1 MPGMPGLN
9 MLPEHGTFED
19 GGYSLEAGLAE
30 LVDRFETGRL
40 KVAAHLTELFDEY
53 RDLHRENGLVVK
65 VRDDLLSALRIAV
78 MARWFAKVLPLG
90 DLPELSR
97 NNWKVHHNVSSDFD
111 VFTGK
116 PFDNDRPPVREWI
129 GPRPRRPDWM
139 SPLFDDRE

>member
-65 VRDDLLSALRIAV
+65 VRDDLLSALR
-78 MARWFAKVLPLG
+78 MRWTPNVRQPEPCLKV
-90 DLPELSR
+90 
-97 NNWKVHHNVSSDFD
+97 
-111 VFTGK
+111 
-116 PFDNDRPPVREWI
+116 
-129 GPRPRRPDWM
+129 
-139 SPLFDDRE
+139 

>member
-65 VRDDLLSALRIAV
+65 VRDYLLSKCDRSACPDHRPSSA
-78 MARWFAKVLPLG
+78 ARY
-90 DLPELSR
+90 
-97 NNWKVHHNVSSDFD
+97 
-111 VFTGK
+111 
-116 PFDNDRPPVREWI
+116 REARSTAPA
-129 GPRPRRPDWM
+129 GACC
-139 SPLFDDRE
+139 